1 MFNRNQLVHAVFW
14 PLGEGTA
21 FLSLLDTDGVVQ
33 GEIPVNEPL
42 LGSEV
47 ARKMP
52 DGFFIEPEGCTVHS
66 MSGKYLIGTPQPF
79 DTAVVTERAQISDTE
94 RLDRLETTARRYQ
107 QRQTALEVQ
116 NNALRQRLEAA
127 EAVTEPTVSES
138 EPSMETPEVEQND
151 T

>member
-21 FLSLLDTDGVVQ
+21 FLTLLDTDGVVQ
-33 GEIPVNEPL
+33 GECPFNEPL

-52 DGFFIEPEGCTVHS
+52 DGFFVKVEGCTVHS

-79 DTAVVTERAQISDTE
+79 DTSVVTERAQISDSE
-94 RLDRLETTARRYQ
+94 RLDRLELTARRYQ
-107 QRQTALEVQ
+107 QRQAALEVQ
-116 NNALRQRLEAA
+116 NNVLRERLEAA
-127 EAVTEPTVSES
+127 GAVTEPPVSEP
-138 EPSMETPEVEQND
+138 EPSRETPEEEQND